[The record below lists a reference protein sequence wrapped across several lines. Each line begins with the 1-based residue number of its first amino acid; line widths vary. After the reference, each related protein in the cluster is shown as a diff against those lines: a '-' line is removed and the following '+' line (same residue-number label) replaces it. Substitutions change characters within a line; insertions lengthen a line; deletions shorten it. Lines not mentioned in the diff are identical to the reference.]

1 MTSKMDKFVARQMKR
16 NAARKL
22 IAETVKGNEEIA
34 RAKAEDRALTAEL
47 RAQGKA
53 YHPETGEWY

>member
-1 MTSKMDKFVARQMKR
+1 MTGKMDEFVAKQMKR

-22 IAETVKGNEEIA
+22 IAESVKGNGAIA
-34 RAKAEDRALTAEL
+34 RAKAEDRALAAEL
-47 RAQGKA
+47 KAQGKA